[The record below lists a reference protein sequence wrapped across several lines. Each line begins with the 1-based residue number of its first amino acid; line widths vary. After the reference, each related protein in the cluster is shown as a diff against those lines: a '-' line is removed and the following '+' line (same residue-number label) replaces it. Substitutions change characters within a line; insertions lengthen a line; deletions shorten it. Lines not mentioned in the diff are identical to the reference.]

1 MAKVFDR
8 VKEFTSSTGL
18 GDITTT
24 GSYSSFQ
31 RFSDVLNVGDTTFY
45 AIVDGIN
52 GSWESGLGTYA
63 SANVIER
70 TKVLESSNSGEKVSF
85 SSGEKTIFMTYPAS
99 QSITSTQSIA
109 LSIAL
114 G

>member
-1 MAKVFDR
+1 
-8 VKEFTSSTGL
+8 

-63 SANVIER
+63 SAN
-70 TKVLESSNSGEKVSF
+70 
-85 SSGEKTIFMTYPAS
+85 
-99 QSITSTQSIA
+99 
-109 LSIAL
+109 
-114 G
+114 

>member
-8 VKEFTSSTGL
+8 VKEFTNVTGV

-24 GSYSSFQ
+24 GAYPAFQ
-31 RFSDVLNVGDTTFY
+31 RFSDVFTVGDTTFY
-45 AIVDGIN
+45 SIVDGIN
-52 GSWESGLGTYA
+52 GTWESGLGTYKA
-63 SANVIER
+63 ANTIER
-70 TKVLESSNSGEKVSF
+70 TKVLESSNSGLKVSF
-85 SSGEKTIFMTYPAS
+85 QVGEKTVFVTYPAKE
-99 QSITSTQSIA
+99 SITSSQSIA